1 MPRTLSPQPKTL
13 LSRRR
18 SYSVGALVVF
28 ACLSWAV
35 GSARGQVNDLE
46 VIEDG
51 KDAALSWETD
61 VAPYRVLRSA
71 SPDFYFGNRLVAEDL
86 STTSTADPGA
96 LRPGSHSYYYAVFV
110 DGESDPPGFAA
121 NRPPLPPPT
130 ITAITPA
137 SGQPGD
143 VVTILGN
150 GFVADGSRMTVT
162 FHHAIADLLSATE
175 TALDVVVPPGA
186 LTGDVIVCIGS
197 DICSNAFPFG
207 ITYGPP
213 FVDVSSIAFETGTA
227 SLWVADRGTVDTVYE
242 IDATGAV
249 VPRGTLNQALLGHPS
264 PSTGSGRIYYCNSLD
279 SDFNAGTIEYVDS
292 ASNSEVFFD
301 SAGQSGGSSTAVRC
315 EGIAANDL
323 EAEVVYYLDGRG
335 NTVRRVVRDALAH
348 DLTYGDQ
355 SFSFN
360 RPSGARFDSGG
371 NLYLSS
377 TSAIYRILPQEAGV
391 ELVAS
396 GFMAAAGIDLVEEGD
411 ETLLAVADEAAGTIW
426 LVNATTGS
434 KIQVLSGLSGPVGV
448 AFADDP
454 AIGRT
459 GLYVAEPTRILR
471 LPDPRLEFMIEVD
484 QRLLLSKSWS
494 FDTYPSPDQKTDGE
508 IALRV
513 RLNPILDP
521 TGKSAFFRLIDPK
534 DPSGY
539 IVDASS
545 GDNLPSSPA
554 GSITTQAPFDANGV
568 AVVTL
573 SVDNQHSGNNYRVEA
588 GLAGGADFRP
598 LAVSPVYT
606 TWRRV
611 YIEHDFMWRQGSW
624 VVADS
629 GAGQTDTMRVFV
641 ADPTIF
647 AVDDEVHILSG
658 SSFATAHGEFGTV
671 AAVGADYVDV
681 DTDPGP
687 GQAGLRL
694 LYESAQAPP
703 PDDLF
708 PFSFLAQVAPGVYGS
723 NPDTRSLAVAFDDAF
738 AEWVVLP
745 NAGFL
750 PHWPQVPA
758 IDNGVGSFIDLRS
771 SPFFNAKSDQS
782 RPAIINTIH
791 LVSAADSPDA
801 LGLTQSNQGLN
812 WSWVFNVTIL
822 AHHPTAAEPARQYVT
837 AHELAH
843 QFDVNDPIGNPGGH
857 DAEDAWTGSGPC
869 LMHIMG
875 DPATGVVKMH
885 SPFGA
890 PTNDLM
896 CIRSHIDDIDNSI
909 FCSQP

>member
-1 MPRTLSPQPKTL
+1 MHRTVSPQPKTA

-18 SYSVGALVVF
+18 HRSSSAVTLVVLS
-28 ACLSWAV
+28 CLSWV
-35 GSARGQVNDLE
+35 GSARGQVNDLQL
-46 VIEDG
+46 IEDG
-51 KDAALSWETD
+51 EDAALSWETD
-61 VAPYRVLRSA
+61 IAPYRVLRSA

-96 LRPGSHSYYYAVFV
+96 VRPGSHSYYYAVFV
-110 DGESDPPGFAA
+110 DGESDPPGFTA

-130 ITAITPA
+130 ITGITPA
-137 SGQPGD
+137 SAQPGD

-213 FVDVSSIAFETGTA
+213 FVDISSIAFETGTA
-227 SLWVADRGTVDTVYE
+227 SLWVADRGTGAEAADTVYE

-249 VPRGTLNQALLGHPS
+249 VSRGTLNQALLGHPS

-279 SDFNAGTIEYVDS
+279 SEFNIGRIEYIDS
-292 ASNSEVFFD
+292 ASNGELFFD
-301 SAGQSGGSSTAVRC
+301 NAGQSGGNDTAMRC

-323 EAEVVYYLDGRG
+323 EAEVAYFLDGRG

-348 DLTYGDQ
+348 DLSYGGQ
-355 SFSFN
+355 PFSFN
-360 RPSGARFDSGG
+360 SPAGARFDSSG

-377 TSAIYRILPQEAGV
+377 TSDIYRILPQEAGV

-396 GFMAAAGIDLVEEGD
+396 GFVAAAGIDLVEEGG
-411 ETLLAVADEAAGTIW
+411 ETLLAVADEAAGIVW
-426 LVNATTGS
+426 LVNASTGS
-434 KIQVLSGLSGPVGV
+434 KLQVLTGLSGPVGV

-459 GLYVAEPTRILR
+459 GLYVAEPTRLLR

-494 FDTYPSPDQKTDGE
+494 FDVYPSPDQEDDGE

-513 RLNPILDP
+513 RLHPLLDP
-521 TGKSAFFRLIDPK
+521 AGKSAFFRLIDPK

-539 IVDASS
+539 IVDASG
-545 GDNLPSSPA
+545 GDNLPTSPA
-554 GSITTQAPFDANGV
+554 GSIASQAPFDANGV

-588 GLAGGADFRP
+588 GLAGGAGFRP

-629 GAGQTDTMRVFV
+629 GAGQPNPMRVFV

-647 AVDDEVHILSG
+647 AVGDEVHILSG
-658 SSFATAHGEFGTV
+658 SSFATAHGEFGTI
-671 AAVGADYVDV
+671 AAVGPDDVDV

-687 GQAGLRL
+687 GQAGLQL
-694 LYESAQAPP
+694 LYLSAQAPP
-703 PDDLF
+703 P
-708 PFSFLAQVAPGVYGS
+708 
-723 NPDTRSLAVAFDDAF
+723 
-738 AEWVVLP
+738 
-745 NAGFL
+745 
-750 PHWPQVPA
+750 
-758 IDNGVGSFIDLRS
+758 
-771 SPFFNAKSDQS
+771 
-782 RPAIINTIH
+782 
-791 LVSAADSPDA
+791 
-801 LGLTQSNQGLN
+801 
-812 WSWVFNVTIL
+812 
-822 AHHPTAAEPARQYVT
+822 
-837 AHELAH
+837 
-843 QFDVNDPIGNPGGH
+843 
-857 DAEDAWTGSGPC
+857 
-869 LMHIMG
+869 
-875 DPATGVVKMH
+875 
-885 SPFGA
+885 
-890 PTNDLM
+890 
-896 CIRSHIDDIDNSI
+896 
-909 FCSQP
+909 